1 MKIIRQM
8 DPWIDREEEKEVIK
22 VMRSGWI
29 TEADETKRFEKMIAD
44 FTGSKYCSVV
54 TNGTVS
60 LYLAL
65 KALGIGEGDEVIVPD
80 MTMVASPNAVIMANA
95 KPVFVDI
102 EKDTLCL
109 SLDEVEKKIS
119 KKTKAIMIVALNGRA
134 PDMHRALKIAKDNNL
149 FVVEDAAQALGS
161 YFHGKHLGTFG
172 DIGSFSFST
181 PKVITTAQGG
191 ALVTDRKD
199 LYDKIIRLKDFGRV
213 NRSSQNHDEI
223 GFNFKFTDILAAIGV
238 VQMKKLPTR
247 LNRKKEMYN
256 SYKQELKNLK
266 QIQFIATDLSQTSP
280 WFMDIFVSDPKALQ
294 GFLKNKNIGTRLFYP
309 AIHTT
314 EPYKS
319 ENQYKNSLWASEHG
333 LWLPSSAFLTDS
345 DIMHICKE
353 IKSFYEK
360 N

>member
-8 DPWIDREEEKEVIK
+8 EPWIDREEEKEVIK

-95 KPVFVDI
+95 KPIFVDI

-109 SLDEVEKKIS
+109 SLDEVEKNIS
-119 KKTKAIMIVALNGRA
+119 KKTKAIMVVALNGRA
-134 PDMHRALKIAKDNNL
+134 PDMNRVLKIAKDNNL
-149 FVVEDAAQALGS
+149 FVIEDAAQALGS
-161 YFHGKHLGTFG
+161 YFRGKHLGTFG

-199 LYDKIIRLKDFGRV
+199 LYDKIIRLKDFGRID
-213 NRSSQNHDEI
+213 RSSQNHDEI

-238 VQMKKLPTR
+238 VQMKKLPAR
-247 LNRKKEMYN
+247 LNRKKEMYDI
-256 SYKQELKNLK
+256 YKQELKNLK
-266 QIQFIATDLSQTSP
+266 QIQLIATDLSQTSP
-280 WFMDIFVSDPKALQ
+280 WFMDIVVSDPKALQ
-294 GFLKNKNIGTRLFYP
+294 NFLKNKNIGTRLFYP

-314 EPYKS
+314 KPYRTKNIY
-319 ENQYKNSLWASEHG
+319 ENSLWASEHG
-333 LWLPSSAFLTDS
+333 LWLPSSAFLTNS
-345 DIMHICKE
+345 DIMHVCGE
-353 IKSFYEK
+353 IKNFYEK